1 MKAEQAG
8 MSIRVFINTAALLF
22 AFVNSIAFANK
33 VIPTPEQTLTNYGVK
48 LDVPSLAAALSRNE
62 PAVRENAAKLLGA
75 RGDRSV
81 VPQLETLLAD
91 SYVYARLAAA
101 GALAKLG
108 EAKGIETLRQATK
121 QKDGPTV
128 IYASRELIQIG
139 DNYGYDAVVQ
149 IAQKSTTALDRLI
162 AVDLLRDY
170 ASLAGVP
177 KITRVLAKSMREDRD
192 SRVRGAAAHG
202 LSTLK
207 HPDVLKVF
215 SGEVNNK
222 DEVVKGIAQ
231 QYVRDQGR

>member
-1 MKAEQAG
+1 MKTEQAG
-8 MSIRVFINTAALLF
+8 MSLRVVINTAALLF
-22 AFVNSIAFANK
+22 ALVNSIAFANK
-33 VIPTPEQTLTNYGVK
+33 IIPTPEQTLTNYGVK
-48 LDVPSLAAALSRNE
+48 LDVPSLVAALSRNE
-62 PAVRENAAKLLGA
+62 PGVRENAAKLLGS

-81 VPQLETLLAD
+81 APQLMPLLTD
-91 SYVYARLAAA
+91 VYMYARLAAA

-108 EAKGIETLRQATK
+108 EQKGNETLRQATK
-121 QKDGPTV
+121 EKDAPTV

-149 IAQKSTTALDRLI
+149 IAQKSAVALDRLI

-170 ASLAGVP
+170 ASLTGIP

-192 SRVRGAAAHG
+192 SQVRAAAARS
-202 LSTLK
+202 LRTLK
-207 HPDVLKVF
+207 HPDVLRVF
-215 SGEVNNK
+215 SAELNNK